1 MRGCRLSRAHPNAL
15 RCDTNGITVSSRAS
29 LTFTHRHAP
38 SVRVNNDCV
47 TVDEL
52 LLEIAD
58 YANNYQEMAAEKLKR
73 LCATSYAAYE
83 YLQDRVHDPW
93 LPERTRQY
101 VRDIL
106 LHIRIMLRAFDEYGH
121 RHPYE

>member
-1 MRGCRLSRAHPNAL
+1 MN
-15 RCDTNGITVSSRAS
+15 D
-29 LTFTHRHAP
+29 
-38 SVRVNNDCV
+38 DCV

-58 YANNYQEMAAEKLKR
+58 YKNNGQEMAAEELKR
-73 LCATSYAAYE
+73 LCSTSYAAYE
-83 YLQDRVHDPW
+83 YLQDRVHDAW
-93 LPERTRQY
+93 LPARARAD

-106 LHIRIMLRAFDEYGH
+106 LHIRIKLHAFEEYGL

>member
-1 MRGCRLSRAHPNAL
+1 M
-15 RCDTNGITVSSRAS
+15 
-29 LTFTHRHAP
+29 
-38 SVRVNNDCV
+38 NDDCLA
-47 TVDEL
+47 VDEL
-52 LLEIAD
+52 LLENAEYQSD
-58 YANNYQEMAAEKLKR
+58 DQEMAAEKLKR
-73 LCATSYAAYE
+73 LCATSYPAYE

-106 LHIRIMLRAFDEYGH
+106 QHVRIMLHAFEAYGH